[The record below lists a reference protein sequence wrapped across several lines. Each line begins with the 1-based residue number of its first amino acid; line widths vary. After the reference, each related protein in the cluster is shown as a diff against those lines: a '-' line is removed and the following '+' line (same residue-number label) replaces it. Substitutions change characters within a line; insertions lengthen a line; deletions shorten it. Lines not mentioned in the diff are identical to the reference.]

1 MKEDTDERVWAL
13 VGAQSILCTLFFLA
27 LLYLNFE
34 IWHQY
39 FFLILWAFVLS
50 HAFKAG
56 LDDLQEW
63 AEHVSDSISKADR
76 KRIICIFCVSM
87 FRCDRDSNKNCC
99 TLPSRVYKKL
109 KNFAGS
115 YGLYFLGGV
124 YIVYWFKNHYIYTI
138 MRRPRLIIWHL
149 GYLSMFILL
158 FFFLLIAFGGTNV
171 SSCLR
176 WCCGNPN
183 SVVQK
188 KEKKQLRQSSMK
200 PSTVNSC
207 ATLLLIT
214 FSIASATI
222 LSSIMICHSIYDI
235 ASLSSIVYGEVNRS
249 AHETAGRLNYTEHEF
264 RVIVNG
270 ILDAPLSSARDNYE
284 NSTWW
289 PIIEDVWKSVK
300 RADKPFQI
308 WSIAHNCTKNIY
320 GNETWFP
327 YVDPYFNTI
336 QRWSSG
342 GNGDGSNN
350 EDGNN
355 ACDQMIEGES
365 KEQCNNDFKNILSIE
380 YSTTEKQKEVIRGQ
394 EEGISFATKVRESV
408 WQPLL
413 ETYLWVSENN
423 VTISNIL
430 KRTKDVGGDVLGGK
444 YY

>member
-158 FFFLLIAFGGTNV
+158 FFFSVNCIWWYKCIVLFTLVLWQSKF
-171 SSCLR
+171 
-176 WCCGNPN
+176 CCSN
-183 SVVQK
+183 K
-188 KEKKQLRQSSMK
+188 REE
-200 PSTVNSC
+200 
-207 ATLLLIT
+207 
-214 FSIASATI
+214 TI
-222 LSSIMICHSIYDI
+222 K
-235 ASLSSIVYGEVNRS
+235 
-249 AHETAGRLNYTEHEF
+249 T
-264 RVIVNG
+264 IVNETKYCQFVCY
-270 ILDAPLSSARDNYE
+270 PLINY
-284 NSTWW
+284 
-289 PIIEDVWKSVK
+289 IFYCK
-300 RADKPFQI
+300 
-308 WSIAHNCTKNIY
+308 
-320 GNETWFP
+320 
-327 YVDPYFNTI
+327 
-336 QRWSSG
+336 
-342 GNGDGSNN
+342 
-350 EDGNN
+350 
-355 ACDQMIEGES
+355 
-365 KEQCNNDFKNILSIE
+365 CNYIKFHHDM
-380 YSTTEKQKEVIRGQ
+380 
-394 EEGISFATKVRESV
+394 
-408 WQPLL
+408 P
-413 ETYLWVSENN
+413 
-423 VTISNIL
+423 
-430 KRTKDVGGDVLGGK
+430 
-444 YY
+444 